1 MPELNQTVHE
11 LIDDLERA
19 YDGDPWHGPSL
30 ATVLNGVDAQRAA
43 ARPIA
48 RAHSIWELVL
58 HLTSWTREVARRLR
72 GASPAAPLEG
82 DWPAVP
88 QAASDDEWK
97 RALAG
102 LAAANRD
109 LVAAVGDCSPE
120 QLERRVGN
128 TRDPALGSG
137 QTYGAMVRGLA
148 QHHAYHG
155 GQIILLRRASE
166 FGSSPPS
173 A

>member
-1 MPELNQTVHE
+1 MPAPTILE
-11 LIDDLERA
+11 LIDDLQRA

-30 ATVLNGVDAQRAA
+30 TRVLDGVDARLAA

-72 GASPAAPLEG
+72 GAAPAPPREG
-82 DWPAVP
+82 DWPSVP
-88 QAASDDEWK
+88 TPPTDDEWN
-97 RALAG
+97 RALSG

-109 LVAAVGDCSPE
+109 LVAAVGESTTDR
-120 QLERRVGN
+120 LAMRVGDE
-128 TRDPALGSG
+128 RDPALGSG

-166 FGSSPPS
+166 FGTSGPPT
-173 A
+173 

>member
-1 MPELNQTVHE
+1 MNEPNHTIHE

-30 ATVLNGVDAQRAA
+30 ASVLSGVDAQRAA

-72 GASPAAPLEG
+72 GAAPAPPREG
-82 DWPAVP
+82 DWPPVP
-88 QAASDDEWK
+88 TPPSEDEWK
-97 RALAG
+97 RTLAG
-102 LAAANRD
+102 LSAANRD
-109 LVAAVGDCSPE
+109 ITDALRECPPE
-120 QLERRVGN
+120 RLEHRVGN
-128 TRDPALGSG
+128 SRDPELGSG

-166 FGSSPPS
+166 FGSSSPPT
-173 A
+173 

>member
-1 MPELNQTVHE
+1 MPEPDHAIRD
-11 LIDDLERA
+11 LIDDLQRA

-30 ATVLNGVDAQRAA
+30 ASVLSGVDPQLAA

-72 GASPAAPLEG
+72 GAAPAPPREG
-82 DWPAVP
+82 DWPPVP
-88 QAASDDEWK
+88 ARTTEDDWK

-102 LAAANRD
+102 LAAAHRD
-109 LVAAVGDCSPE
+109 VVAALGECPPE
-120 QLERRVGN
+120 RLDLRVGN
-128 TRDPALGSG
+128 TRDPELGSG
-137 QTYGAMVRGLA
+137 QTHGAMVRGLA

-155 GQIILLRRASE
+155 GQIILLRRAAE
-166 FGSSPPS
+166 FAPS
-173 A
+173 TPST